1 MYKSTILKWAV
12 AALMAVPAVSTLAAS
27 GSGAKHRTLVTRLHH
42 RKVSAAVAGSHHR
55 KLIHKH
61 RKHAALS
68 THKSVRHASA
78 ALRSGTARPTVK
90 ITHIPPTI
98 DGMHT

>member
-27 GSGAKHRTLVTRLHH
+27 GSAAKHRTLITRLHH
-42 RKVSAAVAGSHHR
+42 KKVSAALSTHHR
-55 KLIHKH
+55 KLIHRH
-61 RKHAALS
+61 GKHAALS
-68 THKSVRHASA
+68 ARRSLRHASA
-78 ALRSGTARPTVK
+78 SLRSGTVRPTVK

>member
-27 GSGAKHRTLVTRLHH
+27 GNAARHRTLVSRLHH
-42 RKVSAAVAGSHHR
+42 QKVSAAIAGSHHR
-55 KLIHKH
+55 KLIHRH
-61 RKHAALS
+61 RKHLALS
-68 THKSVRHASA
+68 AHRSLRHASA
-78 ALRSGTARPTVK
+78 ALRSGSVHPSIR

>member
-27 GSGAKHRTLVTRLHH
+27 PHASRHKTLTTRVHH
-42 RKVSAAVAGSHHR
+42 RKVSASAIAHHR
-55 KLIHKH
+55 KLAARHGKH
-61 RKHAALS
+61 LALSARKHL
-68 THKSVRHASA
+68 RQASA
-78 ALRSGTARPTVK
+78 ASRARSAHPAIR